1 MICTFR
7 FSLIYGESANHDHLL
22 GFPITYY
29 MFRDVGAAPNAAL
42 APTIPVSVYSMF
54 ELSFSVVGP
63 AIITA
68 ELSGKTSEHVPMC
81 IVAAMTWRGV
91 VVPDC
96 TGYHSGV
103 RSYSFR
109 HPSIADI
116 IGCSLMCLQTE

>member
-1 MICTFR
+1 MSCTFR

-22 GFPITYY
+22 GFPVTYY

-54 ELSFSVVGP
+54 ELSFALVGP

-68 ELSGKTSEHVPMC
+68 ELSGKSSEHLLMC
-81 IVAAMTWRGV
+81 YSGCVVWRGV
-91 VVPDC
+91 VIFDC

-103 RSYSFR
+103 RSYSFA
-109 HPSIADI
+109 ILLL
-116 IGCSLMCLQTE
+116 LMLSVVL